1 MNNVLPPY
9 FLKRSL
15 KARTIRVSVSFGGEV
30 KVSAPYLTT
39 KGSVDSFLH
48 KHIDWLHKK
57 IKYFKKFTGDRLTR
71 PQEKKLFAIYKQRA
85 FKVASDLV
93 AEHNKHYN
101 LSFKKIAIRN
111 SRSRWGSCSSK
122 GTLSFNYKIA
132 FLPEHLADYLVI
144 HELCHLKE
152 RNHGK
157 GFWGLVSQKVP
168 DYVVRR
174 KELRNFER
182 TFKFPAIGI

>member
-1 MNNVLPPY
+1 MADLPPY
-9 FLKRSL
+9 ALKRSF
-15 KARTIRVSVSFGGEV
+15 KSRTIRVSVSYGGKV

-39 KGSVDSFLH
+39 KRSVDSFLH

-71 PQEKKLFAIYKQRA
+71 GQEKKLFVIYKKKA
-85 FKVASDLV
+85 LAVSTAKVF
-93 AEHNKHYN
+93 EHNKYYN
-101 LSFKKIAIRN
+101 FSYSIIAVRN

-132 FLPEHLADYLVI
+132 FLPERLADYLVV

-157 GFWGLVSQKVP
+157 SFWNLVIQRMP
-168 DYVVRR
+168 DYVSRR
-174 KELRNFER
+174 KALREFER
-182 TFKFPAIGI
+182 TFKFPGAGI